1 MRSPHRISYYL
12 VNGITAYRVITAP
25 LLLVLL
31 YLGQFNG
38 FRWLLVVSFFTDAID
53 GFLARRFRVT
63 STFGTRLDSLGDDL
77 TVVAGALGL
86 LVVHP
91 AYTKA
96 HWPELAL
103 LVVLFLVESVMA
115 VRRYGKMSG
124 FHTYAAK
131 AAAILQ
137 GVFLILS
144 CFLSSPPDLLFH
156 AAVIVT
162 AFQLL
167 EEIVLI
173 RLLPQWETDV
183 KGYWWVRERA
193 RRKPR
198 N

>member
-1 MRSPHRISYYL
+1 MGTPHRISFYL
-12 VNGITAYRVITAP
+12 INGITAYRVITAP

-31 YLGQFNG
+31 YTGHFNW

-86 LVVHP
+86 LVAHP
-91 AYTKA
+91 AYVRA
-96 HWPELAL
+96 HWPELAA
-103 LVVLFLVESVMA
+103 LVMLFLIESGMA
-115 VRRYGKMSG
+115 LRRYGKMSG

-137 GVFLILS
+137 GVFLVLS
-144 CFLSSPPDLLFH
+144 CFLPTPPDPLFH
-156 AAVIVT
+156 AAVSVT
-162 AFQLL
+162 ALQLL
-167 EEIVLI
+167 EEIALI

-183 KGYWWVRERA
+183 KGYWWVRKRA
-193 RRKPR
+193 RRDPR